1 MRNSI
6 GGCRG
11 GVLGDLTGRHYV
23 VTGIS
28 SGIGAA
34 VGSALLGEGAKVTGV
49 DINRPDVQV
58 DSFFR
63 CDLRSQIAVEGLITG
78 LGRPVHGL
86 CNAAGVP
93 TSKSPRDIMETNFF
107 GLRTLT
113 DLILPLLEDGG
124 SVVNVASCAGTDWQ
138 RRSNV
143 IEELLAT
150 SGPEEG
156 LQLFDGLGLRS
167 VDAYRLSKECV
178 TFYSLNISSAEVD
191 RGIRVNAVSPG
202 ATYTPILDDFYATM
216 DRERLAQLREA
227 AGGREGYPSEI
238 AAPIVF
244 LLSPGASWINGVNLI
259 VDGGAEAAIMLG
271 KLPDR
276 C

>member
-1 MRNSI
+1 M
-6 GGCRG
+6 
-11 GVLGDLTGRHYV
+11 GDLNGCHYV

-28 SGIGAA
+28 SGIGKA
-34 VGSALLGEGAKVTGV
+34 VGTALLDEGAKVTGV
-49 DINRPDVQV
+49 DINPPDLQV

-63 CDLRSQIAVEGLITG
+63 CDLRSKVAVEGLVAG
-78 LGRPVHGL
+78 LNRPIHGL

-93 TSKSPRDIMETNFF
+93 TSRSPREIMEINFF

-113 DLILPLLEDGG
+113 DLLFPLLEDGG

-138 RRSNV
+138 HRSNV
-143 IEELLAT
+143 IEELLAI

-156 LQLFDGLGLRS
+156 LEFFDSLGFQA

-178 TFYSLNISSAEVD
+178 TFYSFDIASTGVD

-216 DRERLAQLREA
+216 DRERLAQLRVA
-227 AGGREGYPSEI
+227 AGGREGYPAEI

-271 KLPDR
+271 KLPER
-276 C
+276 CEPISGS

>member
-1 MRNSI
+1 M
-6 GGCRG
+6 
-11 GVLGDLTGRHYV
+11 GDLNGCHYV

-28 SGIGAA
+28 SGIGKA
-34 VGSALLGEGAKVTGV
+34 VGTALLDEGAKVTGV
-49 DINRPDVQV
+49 DINPPDLQV

-63 CDLRSQIAVEGLITG
+63 CDLRSKIAVEGLVAG
-78 LGRPVHGL
+78 LNRPIHGL

-93 TSKSPRDIMETNFF
+93 TSRSPREIMEINFF

-113 DLILPLLEDGG
+113 DLLLPLLEDGG

-138 RRSNV
+138 HRFNV
-143 IEELLAT
+143 IEELLAI

-156 LQLFDGLGLRS
+156 LEFFDSLGFQA

-178 TFYSLNISSAEVD
+178 TFYSLAMSSLGVE

-202 ATYTPILDDFYATM
+202 ATYTPILDEFYATM
-216 DRERLAQLREA
+216 DRERLGQLRIA
-227 AGGREGYPSEI
+227 AGGREAYPSEI
-238 AAPIVF
+238 AAPIIF

-259 VDGGAEAAIMLG
+259 VDGGAEAAIVLG
-271 KLPDR
+271 KLPNR
-276 C
+276 GEPVSGS

>member
-1 MRNSI
+1 M
-6 GGCRG
+6 
-11 GVLGDLTGRHYV
+11 
-23 VTGIS
+23 
-28 SGIGAA
+28 
-34 VGSALLGEGAKVTGV
+34 
-49 DINRPDVQV
+49 
-58 DSFFR
+58 
-63 CDLRSQIAVEGLITG
+63 
-78 LGRPVHGL
+78 
-86 CNAAGVP
+86 
-93 TSKSPRDIMETNFF
+93 
-107 GLRTLT
+107 
-113 DLILPLLEDGG
+113 
-124 SVVNVASCAGTDWQ
+124 VNVASCAGTDWQ
-138 RRSNV
+138 RRSDV

-156 LQLFDGLGLRS
+156 LQFFDGLGLQP

-178 TFYSLNISSAEVD
+178 TFYSLDIASKRVD

-227 AGGREGYPSEI
+227 AGGREGYPAEI

-276 C
+276 CEQVSGS